1 VRLYDGVLGGGPQCK
16 WFEEPSK
23 RKGTNNM
30 KRLKALIKTLIRYEK
45 KAEEITGK
53 DLDKLVVD
61 LVKKELKDES

>member
-1 VRLYDGVLGGGPQCK
+1 MRVYDRVLGGSPQRK
-16 WFEEPSK
+16 WFEEPT
-23 RKGTNNM
+23 KGTNNM
-30 KRLKALIKTLIRYEK
+30 KKLKALIKTLIRYEK

>member
-1 VRLYDGVLGGGPQCK
+1 MRVYDGVPSGGPKCE
-16 WFEEPSK
+16 WFEEPT
-23 RKGTNNM
+23 KGTNTM
-30 KRLKALIKTLIRYEK
+30 KKLKALIKTLIRYEK

>member
-1 VRLYDGVLGGGPQCK
+1 
-16 WFEEPSK
+16 
-23 RKGTNNM
+23 M
-30 KRLKALIKTLIRYEK
+30 KKLKALIKTLIRYEK

>member
-1 VRLYDGVLGGGPQCK
+1 MRVYDRVLGGSPQRK
-16 WFEEPSK
+16 WFEEPT
-23 RKGTNNM
+23 KGTNNM
-30 KRLKALIKTLIRYEK
+30 KKLKAIIKTLIRYEK